1 MGKIQ
6 VKQIK
11 MAENIIISKIN
22 HGKRLKKGNSL

>member
-11 MAENIIISKIN
+11 MAENIIISKSF
-22 HGKRLKKGNSL
+22 HGRRLKKGNNL